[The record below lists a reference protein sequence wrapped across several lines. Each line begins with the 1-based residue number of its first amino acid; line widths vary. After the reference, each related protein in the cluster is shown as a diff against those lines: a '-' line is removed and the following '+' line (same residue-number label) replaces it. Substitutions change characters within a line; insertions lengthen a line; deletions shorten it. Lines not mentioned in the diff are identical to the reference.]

1 MKTLI
6 AFVKKEIT
14 EQIRSVKLIIITAVF
29 VFFAVMNPT
38 VAKLT
43 PMLYELLADTM
54 AQSGMTV
61 TEVSVSA
68 MDSWMQFFKNIPMGL
83 IVFAILQ
90 SNIFTKEYRSGT
102 LVLSLTKGLERYK
115 VVISKGT
122 VLAVLWTILYL
133 LNFVVTYACNAIFWD
148 NSVAQNLFFAAM
160 CWWLF
165 GIWVISLMIVFS
177 AAARSNIGALCAAGG
192 VVFIS
197 YTVGLLPKC
206 GKFLPTFLTDG
217 NSLVYGVLNRNDYLP
232 SLIITII
239 VSVVCFV
246 ISILIFNKK
255 QL

>member
-133 LNFVVTYACNAIFWD
+133 LNFVVTYACNTIFWD

-165 GIWVISLMIVFS
+165 GIWVISLLTVFS
-177 AAARSNIGALCAAGG
+177 TVVRSNIAVLCSTGG
-192 VVFIS
+192 VVFAL

-206 GKFLPTFLTDG
+206 GKFLPTFLADG
-217 NSLVYGVLNRNDYLP
+217 NSLIYGTSEVYDYLP
-232 SLIITII
+232 SLIIVII
-239 VSVVCFV
+239 VSIITFV
-246 ISILIFNKK
+246 ISIPIFNKK

>member
-6 AFVKKEIT
+6 AFFKKEIT
-14 EQIRSVKLIIITAVF
+14 EQIRSARLIIITAVF

-43 PMLYELLADTM
+43 PMLYELLADMM

-61 TEVSVSA
+61 TDVSVSA

-83 IVFAILQ
+83 IIFVVLQ
-90 SNIFTKEYRSGT
+90 SGIFTKEYRSGT

-115 VVISKGT
+115 VVVSKSA
-122 VLAVLWTILYL
+122 VLATLWTILYWM
-133 LNFVVTYACNAIFWD
+133 NYVITYACNAFFWD
-148 NSVAQNLFFAAM
+148 NSIAQNLIFSAV

-165 GIWVISLMIVFS
+165 GVWVISLMIVFS
-177 AAARSNIGALCAAGG
+177 TAARSNIGALCAAGG

-246 ISILIFNKK
+246 ISIPIFNKK

>member
-1 MKTLI
+1 
-6 AFVKKEIT
+6 
-14 EQIRSVKLIIITAVF
+14 
-29 VFFAVMNPT
+29 MNPT

-43 PMLYELLADTM
+43 PMLYELLADMM

-61 TEVSVSA
+61 TDVSVSA

-83 IVFAILQ
+83 IIFVVLQ
-90 SNIFTKEYRSGT
+90 SGIFTKEYRSGT

-115 VVISKGT
+115 VVVSKSA
-122 VLAVLWTILYL
+122 VLATLWTILYWM
-133 LNFVVTYACNAIFWD
+133 NYVITYACNAFFWD
-148 NSVAQNLFFAAM
+148 NSIAQNLIFSAV

-165 GIWVISLMIVFS
+165 GVWVISLMIVFS
-177 AAARSNIGALCAAGG
+177 TAARSNIGALCAAGG

-197 YTVGLLPKC
+197 YTVGFLPKC

-239 VSVVCFV
+239 VSVFCFV
-246 ISILIFNKK
+246 ISIPIFNKK